1 MARPKGFKRAT
12 RLHGADARC
21 LTASRRANPQ
31 LTKPGRTV
39 LSEARVISN
48 GINGLHAKVR
58 GLLQGLE
65 AEIPLVL
72 DVMLPAARVVD
83 ALKAFRAEFPTV
95 SLRLYIEALGA
106 VTQMVLDGTATI
118 GIGGPLDEVVAGIE
132 TIGVGS
138 VDMIP
143 VELRQRCYWLCPA
156 LTSLG

>member
-1 MARPKGFKRAT
+1 
-12 RLHGADARC
+12 LQGADARC

-39 LSEARVISN
+39 LPAARVISN
-48 GINGLHAKVR
+48 GINGVRAKVR

-65 AEIPLVL
+65 AEIPLVR

-83 ALKAFRAEFPTV
+83 ALKAFRAEFPRV

-118 GIGGPLDEVVAGIE
+118 GIGGPPDEVVAGIE
-132 TIGVGS
+132 NIGVGS

-143 VELRQRCYWLCPA
+143 VELRQRCCWLCPA